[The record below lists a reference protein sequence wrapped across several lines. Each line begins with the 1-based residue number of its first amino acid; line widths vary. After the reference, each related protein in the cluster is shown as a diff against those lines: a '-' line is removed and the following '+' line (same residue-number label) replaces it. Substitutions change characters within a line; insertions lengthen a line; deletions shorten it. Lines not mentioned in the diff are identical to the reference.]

1 GCTTRRFGFELL
13 SEAVASVVG
22 VTRGSTTADP
32 VLERHGD
39 RVDSPVAALS
49 GTPAGPELAAA
60 LGQLDVGR
68 LSDWELVEVL
78 RARYRQANHDRGQLF
93 RVLCEMTRRW
103 QEPAM
108 LRPEDPA
115 WAWASSEVAAA
126 LVLTR
131 SAADALCGLAWDLE
145 DRLPEVGKALAAGV
159 LDEPRA
165 RVFSDWT
172 TWLDTAH
179 AQAIVDV
186 LLP

>member
-1 GCTTRRFGFELL
+1 M
-13 SEAVASVVG
+13 
-22 VTRGSTTADP
+22 TRGSSTTDP
-32 VLERHGD
+32 ILEAHGD
-39 RVDSPVAALS
+39 RVDSRVAGLAGL
-49 GTPAGPELAAA
+49 PAGPELAAA
-60 LGQLDVGR
+60 LADLDVAK

-78 RARYRQANHDRGQLF
+78 RARYRQASHDRGQLF
-93 RVLCEMTRRW
+93 AVLCEVTRRW
-103 QEPAM
+103 QEQAM

-126 LVLTR
+126 LVLSR
-131 SAADALCGLAWDLE
+131 GGADALCGLAWDLE

-186 LLP
+186 LLPKAPRLTTAQLRREIAKHAIA